1 MTYTCRLVFFFP
13 KVAFFPDRRN
23 HCVPTISEFIYSVL
37 HLYYNR
43 LYYGRRKLE
52 APLESHDHPQAVAG
66 SFLGQAR
73 SSLQLS
79 LTGVTLGENCQQL
92 ANGTNVE
99 MNVFVKCSMDLTVAS
114 DNEHGVADT
123 RGSQPTTKS
132 CVIRKV

>member
-1 MTYTCRLVFFFP
+1 MDGGNWKPRWNPTTIHRL
-13 KVAFFPDRRN
+13 
-23 HCVPTISEFIYSVL
+23 L
-37 HLYYNR
+37 
-43 LYYGRRKLE
+43 
-52 APLESHDHPQAVAG
+52 
-66 SFLGQAR
+66 R

-114 DNEHGVADT
+114 NNEHGVADT
-123 RGSQPTTKS
+123 RGSQPTIKS